1 MPVKYIAVDD
11 GNLVIERWIGR
22 ISHAELLEH
31 ERQQLH
37 DRSIKQGARVLVDAR
52 DASFPETP
60 ADILHEVTDLYAKL
74 QNKARTSKCALLV
87 SDKSWQQA
95 KVFETGGEKYG
106 VTIITFNELSTGCA
120 WLGIDPRIAMDH
132 LKKLSSDKPDTGNG

>member
-52 DASFPETP
+52 DASFPETT
-60 ADILHEVTDLYAKL
+60 ADILHEVTDLYVKL
-74 QNKARTSKCALLV
+74 QNKASTSKCALLV
-87 SDKSWQQA
+87 SDKSWQ
-95 KVFETGGEKYG
+95 
-106 VTIITFNELSTGCA
+106 
-120 WLGIDPRIAMDH
+120 
-132 LKKLSSDKPDTGNG
+132 